1 MRAMQIRPPM
11 KLYMG
16 SRAFQPKA
24 GIIVALG
31 RSLQARGWPLQARG
45 CLRQEAEG
53 LRVAG
58 AVCRESGKTLRPA

>member
-24 GIIVALG
+24 GIIVAL
-31 RSLQARGWPLQARG
+31 RNWPAPVFLDQM
-45 CLRQEAEG
+45 
-53 LRVAG
+53 
-58 AVCRESGKTLRPA
+58 